1 MRKIRKYRDSNKKS
15 VEKKMDFKFQE
26 NSPLLDSNHKNFL
39 HAQTLGK
46 KRQNE
51 HCLALDSALP
61 EDFYNFACLYNGLGH
76 EGGSFKGYPF
86 LEKIS
91 QNALIS
97 AGVETL
103 ADEMT
108 RKFIYLHHT
117 KGIEEDNIASQEKIE
132 ALNTDLK
139 KYAVQDIFRQ
149 AVERIGYFGG
159 CLVFIDNGTAKNLL
173 HTPLILDKST
183 FKINSLKALRLI
195 DPINCTP
202 GSYNSTD
209 PLKEDYF
216 VPRTWWVQGQE
227 VHASRFLYFVGKEA
241 PLLYKPSYNFFGVP
255 IAQLA
260 WDYVV
265 HLTQS
270 REAAARLLTKF
281 SLTAIKTN
289 MSGALAGDGTASLDA
304 RLSYFVEKQNNN
316 GIFAIDKEQE
326 DLMKLDTSLSGCTEI
341 VGQALELLAT
351 IFRIPAV
358 KLLGISP
365 SGFNASGESDIHNFY
380 DYCSSMQIKYLD
392 VNMYNLLKILQLNRY
407 AEIDENLAFSWLPLG
422 EKEQKMQVEI
432 DKIRSDTVLSQFDK
446 GIITKEEAIKSLEYK
461 M

>member
-1 MRKIRKYRDSNKKS
+1 MRKRRIANITKDESKAQILA
-15 VEKKMDFKFQE
+15 FKNTMPE
-26 NSPLLDSNHKNFL
+26 EIKPSAMPFL
-39 HAQTLGK
+39 HAQSLGK
-46 KRQNE
+46 KAQNE
-51 HCLALDSALP
+51 HCLALDTALP
-61 EDFYNFACLYNGLGH
+61 DDFYNFASLYNDIGH
-76 EGGSFKGYPF
+76 DGASFRGYPF

-108 RKFIYLHHT
+108 RKFIQLNHT
-117 KGIEEDNIASQEKIE
+117 KGKEIENTLVQEQLE
-132 ALNTDLK
+132 AINSDIK
-139 KYAVQDIFRQ
+139 SFNVRDIFRQ
-149 AVERIGYFGG
+149 AVEKIGYYGG
-159 CLVFIDNGTAKNLL
+159 CLVFIDNGTPKNLL
-173 HTPLILDKST
+173 HTPLMLDKST
-183 FKINSLKALRLI
+183 FKINSLKGLRVI
-195 DPINCTP
+195 DPVNCSP
-202 GSYNSTD
+202 GSYNSTEA
-209 PLKEDYF
+209 LKEDYF

-255 IAQLA
+255 ISQLA

-265 HLTQS
+265 HFTQS

-289 MSGALAGDGTASLDA
+289 MSGALAGDGTAALDA

-326 DLMKLDTSLSGCTEI
+326 DLMKLDTSLSGCTDI

-351 IFRIPAV
+351 VFRIPAV

-365 SGFNASGESDIHNFY
+365 SGFNASGQSDIHNFY

-392 VNMYNLLKILQLNRY
+392 VNMYILLKILQLNRY
-407 AEIDENLAFSWLPLG
+407 GHIDDNLVFSWLPLG
-422 EKEQKMQVEI
+422 EEEEKMQIEVQ
-432 DKIRSDTVLSQFDK
+432 KIRTDTVLAQFDK
-446 GIITKEEAIKSLEYK
+446 GLISKEEAIKALQTK
-461 M
+461 V

>member
-1 MRKIRKYRDSNKKS
+1 MRKRIQKTNDIAK
-15 VEKKMDFKFQE
+15 EKKTLSFKSEFIRQ
-26 NSPLLDSNHKNFL
+26 NDIITSPYL
-39 HAQTLGK
+39 HAQSLGK
-46 KRQNE
+46 STQNE

-61 EDFYNFACLYNGLGH
+61 DDFYNFASLYNDIGH
-76 EGGSFKGYPF
+76 EGASFRGYPF

-108 RKFIYLHHT
+108 RKFIQLQHA
-117 KGIEEDNIASQEKIE
+117 KGMDIDNIKAQEQIE
-132 ALNTDLK
+132 AINS
-139 KYAVQDIFRQ
+139 DIKHFQVRDVFRQ
-149 AVERIGYFGG
+149 AVEKIGYYGG
-159 CLVFIDNGTAKNLL
+159 CLVFIDNGTPKNLL
-173 HTPLILDKST
+173 HTPLLLDKST
-183 FKINSLKALRLI
+183 FKVNSLKALHI
-195 DPINCTP
+195 VDPVNCSP
-202 GSYNSTD
+202 GSYNSTE
-209 PLKEDYF
+209 PLKADYF
-216 VPRTWWVQGQE
+216 IPRTWWVQGQE

-255 IAQLA
+255 ISQLA
-260 WDYVV
+260 WDYIV
-265 HLTQS
+265 HFTQS

-289 MSGALAGDGTASLDA
+289 MSGALAGDGTAALDA

-351 IFRIPAV
+351 VFRIPAV

-365 SGFNASGESDIHNFY
+365 SGFNASGQSDIHNFY
-380 DYCSSMQIKYLD
+380 DYCASMQIKYLD
-392 VNMYNLLKILQLNRY
+392 VNMYILLKILQLNRY
-407 AEIDENLAFSWLPLG
+407 AHIDESLTFSWLPLG
-422 EKEQKMQVEI
+422 EEEQKMQVEV
-432 DKIRSDTVLSQFDK
+432 DKIRTDTILAQYDK
-446 GIITKEEAIKSLEYK
+446 GLISKEEAIKSLQTK
-461 M
+461 V